1 MLYLDSSIFGEISPF
16 LGKSRNS
23 RIWIEK
29 SFITLTPNGTTPH
42 LAENLRV
49 TKITSGL
56 YYNSIY
62 DRKNYDASYDRTSG
76 VGIYD
81 ASVVIYD
88 ASSVNY
94 DAKVL

>member
-1 MLYLDSSIFGEISPF
+1 MLLVGGGVGRGEIVH
-16 LGKSRNS
+16 
-23 RIWIEK
+23 IC
-29 SFITLTPNGTTPH
+29 
-42 LAENLRV
+42 
-49 TKITSGL
+49 GL

-76 VGIYD
+76 VN
-81 ASVVIYD
+81 YD

>member
-1 MLYLDSSIFGEISPF
+1 MSSNGFENLAAKISFQP
-16 LGKSRNS
+16 
-23 RIWIEK
+23 
-29 SFITLTPNGTTPH
+29 SFITC
-42 LAENLRV
+42 
-49 TKITSGL
+49 GL

-94 DAKVL
+94 DAKFL

>member
-1 MLYLDSSIFGEISPF
+1 MDKYWAVELEVPGSNPSC
-16 LGKSRNS
+16 
-23 RIWIEK
+23 
-29 SFITLTPNGTTPH
+29 
-42 LAENLRV
+42 
-49 TKITSGL
+49 GL